1 MRRLTLI
8 QMMKMM
14 SRTWDMSHH
23 ARILLTPKTQSNYP
37 PPGWQ
42 AIFVALQ
49 SSKCGLEILSPH
61 ENYSIGASIL
71 SLPSARQN
79 HTTTLKTLNLRSMF
93 LGDDLNMND
102 DDSCWTAFFQ
112 FLQDPNPF
120 LRAMPLK

>member
-23 ARILLTPKTQSNYP
+23 VRILLTPKTQSNYP
-37 PPGWQ
+37 PPDGK
-42 AIFVALQ
+42 Q
-49 SSKCGLEILSPH
+49 SSSLYRAQNVGWR
-61 ENYSIGASIL
+61 YSVYMRTIQLVRLYS
-71 SLPSARQN
+71 SARQN

-102 DDSCWTAFFQ
+102 DDSRWTAFFQ
-112 FLQDPNPF
+112 FLQDPNHF